1 MKNLSN
7 AIVGTFGSLIS
18 AIGISI
24 SSETLD
30 HIVSMICAVIGLLIT
45 TITCLIIPIIKWY
58 KNARKDGKIDVEE
71 LDDLSHIIQDGKN
84 EIDKHN
90 QDKWE
95 ERREKWLILRI
106 FVILSKGYS
115 VKI

>member
-7 AIVGTFGSLIS
+7 GLVGIIGSFIS
-18 AIGISI
+18 AVGISI

-30 HIVSMICAVIGLLIT
+30 HIVSIVCAIVGLLIT

-71 LDDLSHIIQDGKN
+71 LDDLSHILQDGKN

-90 QDKWE
+90 QDK
-95 ERREKWLILRI
+95 
-106 FVILSKGYS
+106 
-115 VKI
+115 

>member
-18 AIGISI
+18 AVGVSI

-45 TITCLIIPIIKWY
+45 TITCLVIPIIKWY
-58 KNARKDGKIDVEE
+58 KKARKDGDI
-71 LDDLSHIIQDGKN
+71 
-84 EIDKHN
+84 
-90 QDKWE
+90 
-95 ERREKWLILRI
+95 
-106 FVILSKGYS
+106 
-115 VKI
+115 

>member
-7 AIVGTFGSLIS
+7 GLVGIIGSFIS
-18 AIGISI
+18 AVGLSI

-71 LDDLSHIIQDGKN
+71 LDDLSHIKEEGKN

-90 QDKWE
+90 QDK
-95 ERREKWLILRI
+95 
-106 FVILSKGYS
+106 
-115 VKI
+115 

>member
-7 AIVGTFGSLIS
+7 GLVGIIGSFIS
-18 AIGISI
+18 AVGLSI

-30 HIVSMICAVIGLLIT
+30 HIVSMICAVVGLLIT

-71 LDDLSHIIQDGKN
+71 LDDLSHILQDGKN

-90 QDKWE
+90 QDK
-95 ERREKWLILRI
+95 
-106 FVILSKGYS
+106 
-115 VKI
+115 

>member
-7 AIVGTFGSLIS
+7 AVVGTFGSLIS
-18 AIGISI
+18 PVGISI

-45 TITCLIIPIIKWY
+45 TITCLIIPVIKWY
-58 KNARKDGKIDVEE
+58 KNAHKDGKIDVKE
-71 LDDLSHIIQDGKN
+71 LDDLSHILQDGKN

-90 QDKWE
+90 QGKWE

>member
-7 AIVGTFGSLIS
+7 GLVGIIGSFIS
-18 AIGISI
+18 AVGVSI

-30 HIVSMICAVIGLLIT
+30 HIVSMICAIVGLLIT
-45 TITCLIIPIIKWY
+45 TITCLIIPLIKWY

-71 LDDLSHIIQDGKN
+71 LDDLSHILQDGKN

-90 QDKWE
+90 QDK
-95 ERREKWLILRI
+95 
-106 FVILSKGYS
+106 
-115 VKI
+115 

>member
-7 AIVGTFGSLIS
+7 GLVGIIGSFIS
-18 AIGISI
+18 AVGLSI

-71 LDDLSHIIQDGKN
+71 LDDLSHIIEDGKN

-90 QDKWE
+90 QDK
-95 ERREKWLILRI
+95 
-106 FVILSKGYS
+106 
-115 VKI
+115 

>member
-7 AIVGTFGSLIS
+7 GLVGIIGSFIS
-18 AIGISI
+18 AVGLSI

-71 LDDLSHIIQDGKN
+71 LDDLSHIIEDGKN

-106 FVILSKGYS
+106 FVILSKVYL

>member
-7 AIVGTFGSLIS
+7 GLVGIIGSFIS
-18 AIGISI
+18 AVGISI

-45 TITCLIIPIIKWY
+45 TITCLVIPLIKWY
-58 KNARKDGKIDVEE
+58 KNARKDGKIDVKE
-71 LDDLSHIIQDGKN
+71 LDDLSHILQDGKN

-90 QDKWE
+90 QDK
-95 ERREKWLILRI
+95 
-106 FVILSKGYS
+106 
-115 VKI
+115 

>member
-90 QDKWE
+90 QDK
-95 ERREKWLILRI
+95 
-106 FVILSKGYS
+106 
-115 VKI
+115 